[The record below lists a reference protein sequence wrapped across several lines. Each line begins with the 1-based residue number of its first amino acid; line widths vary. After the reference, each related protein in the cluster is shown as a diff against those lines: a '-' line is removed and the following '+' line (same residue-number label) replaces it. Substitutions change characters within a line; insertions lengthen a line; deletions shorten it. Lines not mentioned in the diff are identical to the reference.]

1 MWYGLYSTGELPVL
15 SINGVGYAGDIAGAT
30 FGPRKRDVFL
40 ICYVLSGKG
49 VFNGHPLGENQ
60 GFIVT
65 PGMTEYIYAEKDD
78 PWELLWFISM
88 DKSMWQLIKYY
99 KADEKTSIFNHTS
112 PAELQ
117 EIKKVLIAMADKS
130 RIISD
135 AQALEFFF
143 SVFKYHMNSG
153 ISSSSNVSA
162 AQMYVDFSVNYI
174 KTNYDQNITVSKLTK
189 ILGISQPYLY
199 KIYKNAFGKSPKAF
213 ITDYCINQAKRI
225 LSETDMSIADTA
237 RSVGFSD
244 SFAFSKCF
252 SSKQG
257 CSPTEYRNMCKK
269 LEKKL

>member
-1 MWYGLYSTGELPVL
+1 MWYGAYSSGELPVL
-15 SINGVGYAGDIAGAT
+15 SITGVGYAGDIVGTT
-30 FGPRKRDVFL
+30 FGPRQREVFL
-40 ICYVLSGKG
+40 ICYVLSGRG
-49 VFNGHPLGENQ
+49 VFNGHSLGANQ

-78 PWELLWFISM
+78 PWELLWFISTDERM
-88 DKSMWQLIKYY
+88 SPLIKYY
-99 KADEKTSIFNHTS
+99 KADKKTNIFNHTS
-112 PAELQ
+112 PVELQ
-117 EIKKVLIAMADKS
+117 EIKKVLISDNL

-153 ISSSSNVSA
+153 ISSSVNASA

-174 KTNYDQNITVSKLTK
+174 KTNYDQNITVSKLTEV
-189 ILGISQPYLY
+189 LGVSQPYLY
-199 KIYKNAFGKSPKAF
+199 KIYKKAFGKSPKDF
-213 ITDYCINQAKRI
+213 IIEYRINQAKRI
-225 LSETDMSIADTA
+225 LSETDLSVADTA

-252 SSKQG
+252 SSRQG

-269 LEKKL
+269 REK